1 MKMTSDR
8 WRGVV
13 IIGSLTRRRS
23 PGPYTIWVKRLHYLP
38 LVALVLYLL
47 TGVAQVRPEE
57 RAVVRRFGKVVAHPG
72 PGLWI
77 GFPYGIDRLDRVP
90 TATVRRVPV
99 GYQPDLIDDSPSG
112 QFLTGDQNLV
122 NVQVAVDYA
131 LGEGPTDLE
140 DYVAEKDRVD
150 GVLTRE
156 TEAALG
162 EWVSGRPVDD
172 VLLTGNVALPAWLV
186 RRVQERIAD
195 QRLGVRVQQVSV
207 AYLAPPDEVRGAF
220 EEVNRAQTAARS
232 QEQRAHQEAARMRRD
247 AEGAAYQ
254 LEQQALGS
262 AAGKKAMAKAEAD
275 AFKKR
280 LEQYRKSRTTNPD
293 VLATI
298 WWDEMGRVW
307 LGFKGRGRV
316 DLLDAYL
323 GPDGLDL
330 TQVVPPPKR

>member
-1 MKMTSDR
+1 M
-8 WRGVV
+8 
-13 IIGSLTRRRS
+13 
-23 PGPYTIWVKRLHYLP
+23 KRLRYLP
-38 LVALVLYLL
+38 LIAIAIYLL
-47 TGVAQVRPEE
+47 TGVAQIRPEE

-99 GYQPDLIDDSPSG
+99 GYRPEMIDDGLTG

-122 NVQVAVDYA
+122 NVQVAIDYA
-131 LGEGPTDLE
+131 VGEGATDLE
-140 DYVAEKDRVD
+140 DYVAQKDRID
-150 GVLTRE
+150 GVLARE

-172 VLLTGNVALPAWLV
+172 VLLTGNVALPGWLV

-195 QRLGVRVQQVSV
+195 QHLGVRVQQASV
-207 AYLAPPDEVRGAF
+207 AYLAPPDEVRGSF

-232 QEQRAHQEAARMRRD
+232 QEQRAQQEATRMRQD
-247 AEGAAYQ
+247 AASTGYQ
-254 LEQQALGS
+254 LEQQAIGV
-262 AAGKKAMAKAEAD
+262 AASKKAMAHAEAD
-275 AFKKR
+275 TFKKR
-280 LEQYRKSRTTNPD
+280 LEQYRKTRATNPD
-293 VLATI
+293 ALAAI
-298 WWDEMGRVW
+298 WWEEMGRVW
-307 LGFKGRGRV
+307 FGFKGRGRIE
-316 DLLDAYL
+316 LLDPLL

>member
-1 MKMTSDR
+1 MS
-8 WRGVV
+8 WLAVVAAPAYPNGV
-13 IIGSLTRRRS
+13 RRLR
-23 PGPYTIWVKRLHYLP
+23 YLP
-38 LVALVLYLL
+38 LVALALYLL

-57 RAVVRRFGKVVAHPG
+57 RAVVRRFGRVVAHPG
-72 PGLWI
+72 PGLWV

-99 GYQPDLIDDSPSG
+99 GYRPELVEDTPTG

-131 LGEGPTDLE
+131 VGEGATDLE
-140 DYVAEKDRVD
+140 DYVAQRDRVD
-150 GVLTRE
+150 GVLARE
-156 TEAALG
+156 AEAALG
-162 EWVSGRPVDD
+162 EWVAARPVDD
-172 VLLTGNVALPAWLV
+172 VLLTGNVALPGWLV
-186 RRVQERIAD
+186 RRVQERVAG
-195 QRLGVRVQQVSV
+195 QRLGVRVQQASV
-207 AYLAPPDEVRGAF
+207 AYLAPPDEVRAAF
-220 EEVNRAQTAARS
+220 EGVNRAQTAARS

-247 AEGAAYQ
+247 AEATAYQ

-280 LEQYRKSRTTNPD
+280 LEQYRKLRATNPD
-293 VLATI
+293 VLAAI

-307 LGFKGRGRV
+307 AGFRGRGRV
-316 DLLDAYL
+316 ELLDGRL

-330 TQVVPPPKR
+330 TTVVPPPKR

>member
-1 MKMTSDR
+1 
-8 WRGVV
+8 
-13 IIGSLTRRRS
+13 
-23 PGPYTIWVKRLHYLP
+23 VKRLSYLLP
-38 LVALVLYLL
+38 IAVVLYLL
-47 TGVAQVRPEE
+47 TGLAQIRPEE

-72 PGLWI
+72 PGLWV

-99 GYQPDLIDDSPSG
+99 GYRPEFVEETPSG

-122 NVQVAVDYA
+122 NVQVAIDYVV
-131 LGEGPTDLE
+131 GDGPTDLE

-150 GVLTRE
+150 GVLARE

-172 VLLTGNVALPAWLV
+172 VLLTGNVALPGWLT

-195 QRLGVRVQQVSV
+195 QHLGVRVQQASV

-220 EEVNRAQTAARS
+220 EDVNRSQTAARS
-232 QEQRAHQEAARMRRD
+232 QEQRAHQEAARMRNE
-247 AEGAAYQ
+247 AEATAYQ

-262 AAGKKAMAKAEAD
+262 AAAKRTLAKAEAD

-280 LEQYRKSRTTNPD
+280 LEQYRKSKATNPD
-293 VLATI
+293 AMATI
-298 WWDEMGRVW
+298 WWEEMGRVW
-307 LGFKGRGRV
+307 IGFKGRGRV
-316 DLLDAYL
+316 ELLDSHL

>member
-1 MKMTSDR
+1 
-8 WRGVV
+8 
-13 IIGSLTRRRS
+13 
-23 PGPYTIWVKRLHYLP
+23 VKRLRYL
-38 LVALVLYLL
+38 LVIAIVLYLL

-57 RAVVRRFGKVVAHPG
+57 RAVVRRFGKVVARPG
-72 PGLWI
+72 PGLWV

-99 GYQPDLIDDSPSG
+99 GYRPELVEDTPSG

-122 NVQVAVDYA
+122 NVQVAIDYA
-131 LGEGPTDLE
+131 VGEGPTDLE
-140 DYVAEKDRVD
+140 DYVAQKDRVD
-150 GVLTRE
+150 GVLARE

-172 VLLTGNVALPAWLV
+172 VLLTGNVALPGCLV
-186 RRVQERIAD
+186 RRVQERVAG
-195 QRLGVRVQQVSV
+195 QRLGVRVQQASV

-220 EEVNRAQTAARS
+220 EEVNRAQSAARS
-232 QEQRAHQEAARMRRD
+232 QEQRAHQEAARTRRD
-247 AEGAAYQ
+247 SEATAYQ

-262 AAGKKAMAKAEAD
+262 AATKKALAKAEAD

-280 LEQYRKSRTTNPD
+280 LEQYRKLKATNPD
-293 VLATI
+293 VLAAI
-298 WWDEMGRVW
+298 WWDEMGRIW
-307 LGFKGRGRV
+307 AGFKGRGRV
-316 DLLDAYL
+316 ELLDSHL

>member
-1 MKMTSDR
+1 VSR
-8 WRGVV
+8 LAVV
-13 IIGSLTRRRS
+13 ATLAYPNWVRRLR
-23 PGPYTIWVKRLHYLP
+23 YLP
-38 LVALVLYLL
+38 LVALALYLL

-99 GYQPDLIDDSPSG
+99 GFRPELVEDTPTG

-122 NVQVAVDYA
+122 NVQVAIDYA
-131 LGEGPTDLE
+131 VGEGATDLE
-140 DYVAEKDRVD
+140 DYVAQKDRVD
-150 GVLTRE
+150 GVLARE
-156 TEAALG
+156 AEAALG
-162 EWVSGRPVDD
+162 EWVAARPVDD
-172 VLLTGNVALPAWLV
+172 VLLTGNVALPGWLV
-186 RRVQERIAD
+186 RRVQERVAG
-195 QRLGVRVQQVSV
+195 QRLGVRVQQASV
-207 AYLAPPDEVRGAF
+207 AYLAPPDEVRAAF
-220 EEVNRAQTAARS
+220 EGVNRAQTAARS
-232 QEQRAHQEAARMRRD
+232 QEQRAHQEAARMRTD
-247 AEGAAYQ
+247 AQATAYQ

-280 LEQYRKSRTTNPD
+280 LEQYRKLRAGNPD
-293 VLATI
+293 VLAAI

-307 LGFKGRGRV
+307 AGFRGRGRV
-316 DLLDAYL
+316 ELLDSHL

-330 TQVVPPPKR
+330 TTVVPPPKR

>member
-1 MKMTSDR
+1 
-8 WRGVV
+8 
-13 IIGSLTRRRS
+13 
-23 PGPYTIWVKRLHYLP
+23 VKRLRYLP
-38 LVALVLYLL
+38 IVALVVYLL
-47 TGVAQVRPEE
+47 TGVAQIRPEE

-72 PGLWI
+72 PGLWV

-99 GYQPDLIDDSPSG
+99 GYRPELVQDNPAG

-122 NVQVAVDYA
+122 NVQVAIDYA
-131 LGEGPTDLE
+131 VGEGVTDLE
-140 DYVAEKDRVD
+140 DYVAQKDRVD
-150 GVLTRE
+150 GVLARE
-156 TEAALG
+156 AEAALG
-162 EWVSGRPVDD
+162 EWVSGRAVDD
-172 VLLTGNVALPAWLV
+172 VLLTGNVALPGWLAK
-186 RRVQERIAD
+186 RVQERIAD
-195 QRLGVRVQQVSV
+195 QRLGVRVQQASV
-207 AYLAPPDEVRGAF
+207 VYLAPPDEVRGAF

-247 AEGAAYQ
+247 AEATAYQ

-262 AAGKKAMAKAEAD
+262 AAAKRTLAKAEAD

-280 LEQYRKSRTTNPD
+280 LEQYRKLKATNPD
-293 VLATI
+293 VLAAI

-316 DLLDAYL
+316 ELLDAHL

-330 TQVVPPPKR
+330 TQVIPPPKR